1 VERGGIMPKIAY
13 IKTTKTTHNTYM
25 LWIADDETTQGKV
38 DKFMKKLNDKNS
50 GILLLNFTT
59 TDDPQ
64 KLVSSE
70 IISKDQFIKMW
81 DKENAIIKGD
91 ADVISKMDYINSD
104 VTIYE

>member
-1 VERGGIMPKIAY
+1 
-13 IKTTKTTHNTYM
+13 M
-25 LWIADDETTQGKV
+25 LWIADDETTQSKV

-59 TDDPQ
+59 TDEPQ
-64 KLVSSE
+64 RLLE
-70 IISKDQFIKMW
+70 TTIITKEQFIKMW